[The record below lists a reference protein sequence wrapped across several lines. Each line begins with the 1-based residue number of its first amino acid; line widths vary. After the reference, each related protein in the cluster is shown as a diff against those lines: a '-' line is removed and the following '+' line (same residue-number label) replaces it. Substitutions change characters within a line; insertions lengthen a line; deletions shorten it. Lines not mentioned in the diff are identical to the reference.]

1 VDGRVRGAAADLRRT
16 PMLTLIRATWLL
28 SGDEPIAHRD
38 GAVLID
44 GSRIAAVG
52 HADATSNLPVP
63 SAGVRELRF
72 ANATIL
78 PGLIDCHA
86 HLTFALAGR
95 SYEDFMECETD
106 DMMLLRGVQNSGAHL
121 AAGVTTVRDC
131 GARNNVAQRLR
142 ELSSTGLF
150 DAPRILVA
158 GAPITPSR
166 GHFWFCNGEADGR
179 DGVRRRARALL
190 DENVDCLKVMASGG
204 GTAGT
209 DSRRAAYGVEEIA
222 VAVEEAHSVG
232 KRVVAH
238 CLAAESVDVA
248 LDAGVDSIEHINFIH
263 PDGSRRMSDA
273 TANRI
278 VDQGVFVTPTLQTGF
293 RRLES
298 LRSRAGLTNDEVREM
313 AELELKLGT
322 KLEFVRRLHQLGARI
337 VAGTDAVDDFG
348 DYALGLEL
356 LTTAG
361 MTPAEAIGAATQGAA
376 EAVGLGDS
384 IGSLAPGR
392 IADLIVVDGD
402 AAADLSGLRKP
413 RLVVRGGRIVAGGPA
428 LGEVA
433 QN

>member
-1 VDGRVRGAAADLRRT
+1 
-16 PMLTLIRATWLL
+16 MLTLIRATWLL
-28 SGDEPIAHRD
+28 SGDQPISHRD

-44 GSRIAAVG
+44 GSRIAAVS
-52 HADATSNLPVP
+52 HADAVSNLPTP
-63 SAGVRELRF
+63 SANVRELRF
-72 ANATIL
+72 ANASIL

-95 SYEDFMECETD
+95 SYEDFMERETD
-106 DMMLLRGVQNSGAHL
+106 DMMLLRGVQNSATHL

-142 ELSSTGLF
+142 ELSRTGLF

-179 DGVRRRARALL
+179 EGVRRRARALL

-209 DSRRAAYGVEEIA
+209 DSRRAAYGVEEIS

-273 TANRI
+273 TARRI

-298 LRSRAGLTNDEVREM
+298 LRSRAEHTNDEVRGIG
-313 AELELKLGT
+313 ELDLKLAT
-322 KLEFVRRLHQLGARI
+322 KLEFVERLHQLGAKI
-337 VAGTDAVDDFG
+337 VAGSDAVDDFG
-348 DYALGLEL
+348 DYELGLEL
-356 LTTAG
+356 LTRAG

-376 EAVGLGDS
+376 DAVGLGDS
-384 IGSLAPGR
+384 IGRLSPGR
-392 IADLIVVDGD
+392 TADLIVVDGD
-402 AAADLSGLRKP
+402 AAVDLSGLRKP
-413 RLVVRGGRIVAGGPA
+413 RLVMRGGRAVAEGPP
-428 LGEVA
+428 LGAVEP
-433 QN
+433 N